1 MVVILLVLIYI
12 AFISLGLPD
21 GLFGAAWPILRGEI
35 DRPQEMGGIYSAVTC
50 SATIFSSLFASR
62 LIHKLG
68 TGRILVISVVITSVS
83 LFIFPLHLVKFIPTY
98 VYMCADGFI
107 LGLGGGCVDA
117 ALNNYVA
124 LHFKARHM
132 NFLHCFWGVGCMISP
147 LVLSVYL
154 SGGGSWQQTYYSIA
168 IAQFVLAVVL
178 LFSVPL
184 WGKVSARKGINAH
197 ISIASNPVTAET
209 AVVPDE
215 TASENAVSLEAS
227 ASEKSASPAISNSSD
242 SSISSG
248 TSASSETS
256 AYSEKSAPLDV
267 SVPSKNSASPD
278 TSVSPQVAVPRHL
291 SNLETLKL
299 PFIKTSIIAF
309 FCYCGYENS
318 MILWIA
324 SFLIEVD
331 GFSAPTAAIFSSLFF
346 IGITGGRFISG
357 VLSEKIGMKNLVRW
371 GCVVAVIG
379 IIIVLLPTDRVLTGI
394 GTVLVGAGAGPF
406 YPGMMYR
413 TPESFGAEA
422 SPSAIGLQM
431 ACAYAGSTF
440 MPLFL
445 GILPLSTFP
454 IWILILTLITFILT
468 ESLNYRKKK
477 RGIVQIR

>member
-1 MVVILLVLIYI
+1 MIAILLVLIYI

-21 GLFGAAWPILRGEI
+21 GLFGAAWPIVRGEI
-35 DRPQEMGGIYSAVTC
+35 GLPQELGGIYSAVTC
-50 SATIFSSLFASR
+50 SATIVSSLFASR

-68 TGRILVISVVITSVS
+68 TGRILVISVLITSVS
-83 LFIFPLHLVKFIPTY
+83 LFIFPLHLVKILPTY

-107 LGLGGGCVDA
+107 LGIGGGCVDA

-147 LVLSVYL
+147 LVLSLYL
-154 SGGGSWQQTYYSIA
+154 TGGGSWQQTYYAIA
-168 IAQFVLAVVL
+168 IAQFVLAIIL

-184 WGKVSARKGINAH
+184 WNKVSVLKGI
-197 ISIASNPVTAET
+197 SIGGSN
-209 AVVPDE
+209 D
-215 TASENAVSLEAS
+215 SG
-227 ASEKSASPAISNSSD
+227 EK
-242 SSISSG
+242 
-248 TSASSETS
+248 
-256 AYSEKSAPLDV
+256 
-267 SVPSKNSASPD
+267 
-278 TSVSPQVAVPRHL
+278 PRHL

-331 GFSAPTAAIFSSLFF
+331 GFTAPTAALFSSLFF

-357 VLSEKIGMKNLVRW
+357 LLSEKIGMKNLVRY
-371 GCVVAVIG
+371 GGVLAVVG
-379 IIIVLLPTDRVLTGI
+379 IILFLVPSGPAITGI

-422 SPSAIGLQM
+422 SGSAIGLQM
-431 ACAYAGSTF
+431 ACAYAGSTIV
-440 MPLFL
+440 PLFL
-445 GILPLSTFP
+445 GVLPLPTFP
-454 IWILILTLITFILT
+454 VWILILILLTFILS